1 MSFKK
6 FEAKRNLA
14 RKRRRAQRIWLFL
27 ALGGVFL
34 VGAGFFLLR
43 GNQNPHTLAV
53 VDVHGAPSL
62 KIDKEKVDLGDVQL
76 GQTVKVSFSLTN
88 VGDQPLRFSAQPY
101 VEVVEGC

>member
-14 RKRRRAQRIWLFL
+14 RKRRRAQLTWFFI

-34 VGAGFFLLR
+34 VGAAFFILR
-43 GNQNPHTLAV
+43 GNRNPQTLAAI
-53 VDVHGAPSL
+53 DVHGAPSL
-62 KIDKEKVDLGDVQL
+62 NVDKEQVDLGDVQL

-88 VGDQPLRFSAQPY
+88 VGDQPLQFSAQPY

>member
-6 FEAKRNLA
+6 FESRRNLV

-34 VGAGFFLLR
+34 VVPAIILLR
-43 GNQNPHTLAV
+43 GNQNPQILAAIEV
-53 VDVHGAPSL
+53 KGAASL
-62 KIDKEKVDLGDVQL
+62 KVDKEQVDLGDVQL
-76 GQTVKVSFSLTN
+76 GQTVKVSFQVTN
-88 VGDQPLRFSAQPY
+88 VGDQPLRFSADPY